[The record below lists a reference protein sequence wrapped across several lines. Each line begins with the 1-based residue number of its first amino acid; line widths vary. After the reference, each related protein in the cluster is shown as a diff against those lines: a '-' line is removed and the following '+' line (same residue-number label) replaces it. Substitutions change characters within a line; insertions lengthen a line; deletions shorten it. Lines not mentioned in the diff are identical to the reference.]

1 MGEIEPP
8 FEIVY
13 KGKNVKVSEH
23 SIDDKR
29 VFRVYLDKPLSITV
43 AETRSEEKFWTSV
56 PQGRQQEAEETGR
69 LIAAYIRSK
78 KK

>member
-1 MGEIEPP
+1 MREIELP
-8 FEIVY
+8 FEILY

-43 AETRSEEKFWTSV
+43 GETRSEQKFWTSV
-56 PQGRQQEAEETGR
+56 PQGRQLEAEETGK

-78 KK
+78 RK